1 MFISTTEGDLS
12 FHRQFKMT
20 APAPM
25 THSLIVGRSYG
36 NSQVT
41 MEGKHCKRSMAN
53 KKLSYRNPL
62 RLFQQTRYLHI
73 EGTKSAKTCE
83 WCTVRLGRLQLSDW
97 VIIYW
102 QNIGNEDCSC
112 CTCCIITYSKVS
124 VTSWSHEEFLTL
136 LQLIAWNRT
145 MLTTVYLFHRK
156 IVHMSCKRLLCV
168 PFPSAFTCCFIKS
181 RIA

>member
-136 LQLIAWNRT
+136 LQLIAWVCF
-145 MLTTVYLFHRK
+145 MHLSL
-156 IVHMSCKRLLCV
+156 RLERLV
-168 PFPSAFTCCFIKS
+168 FASGFSSEKL
-181 RIA
+181 

>member
-136 LQLIAWNRT
+136 LQLIAWFIQSYDCT
-145 MLTTVYLFHRK
+145 VVMLGWIARKFHDIVIKIKYVVYLRNGN
-156 IVHMSCKRLLCV
+156 
-168 PFPSAFTCCFIKS
+168 
-181 RIA
+181 